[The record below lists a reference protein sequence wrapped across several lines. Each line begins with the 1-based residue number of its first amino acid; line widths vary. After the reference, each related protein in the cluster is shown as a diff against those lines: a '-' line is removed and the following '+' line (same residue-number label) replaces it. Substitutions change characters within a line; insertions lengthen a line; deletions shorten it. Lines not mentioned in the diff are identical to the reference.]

1 MTLANYKIRHY
12 YSSTFQVKLTIKS
25 CQQLGTL
32 NAFHANTGSP
42 FLQHGGGI
50 PIKESPPS

>member
-42 FLQHGGGI
+42 FLQHGGDI